1 MVGSRLGCP
10 DLCFG
15 FRGVLFHGTRM
26 WDVESLTVT
35 YPRMSLRSL
44 RSIRSPALLARR
56 EGTIATS
63 RAERTRD
70 AQ

>member
-1 MVGSRLGCP
+1 
-10 DLCFG
+10 
-15 FRGVLFHGTRM
+15 
-26 WDVESLTVT
+26 LTVT

-63 RAERTRD
+63 RAERKRD

>member
-15 FRGVLFHGTRM
+15 LRGVLFHGTRM